1 MRTLPCRLMALWVF
15 VEYTSAMQSHF
26 PLAAVVFDMD
36 GLLLDS
42 ERVSQ
47 EVLLKAAG
55 IVGAPLTPETALK
68 MVGRNA
74 ASGYLY
80 LTELFGSEATV
91 TPFLEKTHE
100 LYEAEF
106 EAGRIP
112 LKQGVLQL
120 LETLDELKIPR
131 AIATSTRR
139 HIAIRKL
146 TKVDIVTRFDH
157 IIGGDDVVNGKPAP
171 DIYLKACSF
180 LNAQPTLCLACEDSA
195 FGIQAAFTA
204 GLRAILVPDLLSPT
218 EAMKQHAWKVVPDL
232 HEVAKLV
239 RQMREPR

>member
-1 MRTLPCRLMALWVF
+1 MPP
-15 VEYTSAMQSHF
+15 HF
-26 PLAAVVFDMD
+26 QLQAVVFDMD

-47 EVLLKAAG
+47 ETLLKAARLTK
-55 IVGAPLTPETALK
+55 APLTPESALK

-74 ASGYLY
+74 TSGYLY
-80 LTELFGSEATV
+80 LAELFGDERQVA
-91 TPFLEKTHE
+91 PFLEKTHE

-112 LKQGVLQL
+112 LKTGVLKL
-120 LETLDELKIPR
+120 LDTLDELKIPR

-146 TKVDIVTRFDH
+146 TKVNVVTRFDH

-180 LNAQPTLCLACEDSA
+180 LNADPTHCLACEDSA

-204 GLRAILVPDLLSPT
+204 GLRAILVPDLLTPT
-218 EAMKQHAWKVVPDL
+218 KAMKQHAWKVVPDL
-232 HEVAKLV
+232 HEVAALV
-239 RQMREPR
+239 RQMRG

>member
-1 MRTLPCRLMALWVF
+1 MALGASTD
-15 VEYTSAMQSHF
+15 YHRAMQYHL

-47 EVLLKAAG
+47 EVLLKAAD
-55 IVGAPLTPETALK
+55 ILGAPLTPEAAIK

-74 ASGYLY
+74 PSGYTY
-80 LTELFGSEATV
+80 LTEIFGDEKAV
-91 TPFLEKTHE
+91 APFLEKTHE

-106 EAGRIP
+106 ESGRIP
-112 LKQGVLQL
+112 LKAGVLNL
-120 LETLDELKIPR
+120 LDTLDELKIPR

-146 TKVDIVTRFDH
+146 TKVDVVTRFDF
-157 IIGGDDVVNGKPAP
+157 IIGGDEVVNGKPAP

-180 LNAQPTLCLACEDSA
+180 LGAEPAHCIACEDSD

-204 GLRAILVPDLLSPT
+204 GLRPILVPDLLTPT
-218 EAMKQHAWKVVPDL
+218 EAMKQHAWKILPDL
-232 HEVAKLV
+232 HQVAALV
-239 RQMREPR
+239 RQMRIKALPGGTPV